1 MAARHLIV
9 TDVFDG
15 EGSWK
20 QWIRHLG
27 NAAAVNNW
35 DDEAI
40 LKWLKV
46 RLTGK
51 AQIAFERLAAEK
63 QTEYGLTALEK
74 RFEPTS
80 CQTRYQAQLL
90 THQRKKDEG

>member
-1 MAARHLIV
+1 MITLGCRQDRYSARYTQERKEMAARHLIV

-46 RLTGK
+46 RLKQG
-51 AQIAFERLAAEK
+51 RLKLPLKDLRLRSK
-63 QTEYGLTALEK
+63 QSTDL
-74 RFEPTS
+74 
-80 CQTRYQAQLL
+80 
-90 THQRKKDEG
+90 